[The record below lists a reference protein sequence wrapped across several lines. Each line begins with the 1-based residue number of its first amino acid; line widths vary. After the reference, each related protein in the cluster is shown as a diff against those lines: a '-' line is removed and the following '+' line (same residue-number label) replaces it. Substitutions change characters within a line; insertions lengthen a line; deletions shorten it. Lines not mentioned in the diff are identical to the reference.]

1 MSSLAVSHFLSFL
14 FVLWFHFLLFHSRLT
29 YDLWYTFVVVLFMCS
44 PFLPIRI
51 FGTRATLY
59 LFAYIL
65 IYIYVFCCCFVLF
78 LFRVYTNLRIL
89 RPIKLHVDFDAAMDL
104 AAVFL

>member
-59 LFAYIL
+59 LCAYIQ
-65 IYIYVFCCCFVLF
+65 IYIYIYIYMKFAVVLCCFCFVC
-78 LFRVYTNLRIL
+78 IQ
-89 RPIKLHVDFDAAMDL
+89 IS
-104 AAVFL
+104 VF